1 MVDIILS
8 TYNGK
13 YYLIQQ
19 IVSILNQTYKE
30 WQLLIRDDGSTVD
43 TIEIIKKYANE
54 FPKKIYFIQDKKN
67 HLGSCRSYLE
77 LIKYATSEY
86 IMFCDQDDIWLPNK
100 IEITLKKMKDM
111 EEIYKNKP
119 ILIHTDLKVVDE
131 ELNLISDSFWKYQRL
146 NPNVK
151 DLNKILVQNN
161 VTGCTIMINQKF
173 KELLNVVPS
182 NAIMHDWWINLIA
195 SAFGIIGYVKD
206 STVLY
211 RQHEKN
217 EVGAKEYSL
226 SFILSLIFRLK
237 KLLSSIE
244 KIINQGKDF
253 YSIYGNMLT
262 KEQKEVVYNFITL
275 LEVGRFRRIYRI
287 FKYKFFKYGFLR
299 NLGFIIVM
307 LIPSKSKRKGAY
319 DEDFGNNSNFK

>member
-13 YYLIQQ
+13 YYLVQQ
-19 IVSILNQTYKE
+19 IESILNQTYKK
-30 WQLLIRDDGSTVD
+30 WQLLIRDDGSSEETM
-43 TIEIIKKYANE
+43 EIISKYVDN
-54 FPKKIYFIQDKKN
+54 FPEKIYLIPDEGN
-67 HLGSCRSYLE
+67 HLGSCLSYLE
-77 LIKYATSEY
+77 LIKHTTSGY

-100 IEITLKKMKDM
+100 IKLMLKKMKDM
-111 EEIYKNKP
+111 EEIYKNEP

-173 KELLNVVPS
+173 RELLNVIPT
-182 NAIMHDWWINLIA
+182 NAIMHDWWLNLIA
-195 SAFGIIGYVKD
+195 SAFGVIGYVKD

-217 EVGAKEYSL
+217 EVGAKKYSL
-226 SFILSLIFRLK
+226 SFILSLIFKLK

-262 KEQKEVVYNFITL
+262 KGQKEVVYNFITL

-307 LIPSKSKRKGAY
+307 LIPSKRKGAY
-319 DEDFGNNSNFK
+319 DEDFGNNSNFKL